1 MHLQG
6 RNLNVADLD
15 NRFSSPQKLNSFSF
29 WSSFTNFI
37 IVVIVVIVVI
47 IVIVVIFIVI
57 VMVANCP
64 PVFLSYFFFWTADK
78 YKDQNEQ
85 NRWAESGN

>member
-6 RNLNVADLD
+6 RNLSVADLD
-15 NRFSSPQKLNSFSF
+15 NRFSSPQKLNSFLSC
-29 WSSFTNFI
+29 SSFANFI
-37 IVVIVVIVVI
+37 IVVIVAIVVIVVI

-64 PVFLSYFFFWTADK
+64 AVFLLYFFFWIFM
-78 YKDQNEQ
+78 
-85 NRWAESGN
+85 